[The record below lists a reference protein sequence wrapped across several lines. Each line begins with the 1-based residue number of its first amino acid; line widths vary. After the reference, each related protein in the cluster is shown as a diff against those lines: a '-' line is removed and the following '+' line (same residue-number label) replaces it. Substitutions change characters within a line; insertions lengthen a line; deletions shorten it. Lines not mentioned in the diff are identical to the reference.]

1 MRCPFTLLDF
11 FFRRRRVGSKA
22 CLKSLIPPLHLGIVQ
37 ESPGPSFRRHMRPS
51 SCLLAFVLAAGFLAA
66 GPRPAAACSCSGGLT
81 PCQAFASSPIVFVG
95 EVLSVE
101 ETGGDFR
108 MRLRVVRALKGIEA
122 TTADLW
128 SDASSSC
135 GVKLKE
141 GGRYVV
147 YTSLAGGR
155 MSIDA
160 CGYGRQLAPGEPDPE
175 LPPAPGSVYG
185 RVSRYDI
192 DRIREFQSL
201 GAIPSARVTL
211 NLPAGLV
218 TTASDQW
225 GRFQFANVP
234 PGEYELSVDAGQGLT
249 SWMPESVVLSDR
261 EACVDTQIVLQPS
274 GKVSGRVLTA
284 DGRPGAGIYVRL
296 VPDGPPGSLLA
307 QHVDRGHTT
316 GPDGRFTFEGLGPES
331 YVLAVNPE
339 GRDATGRQP
348 YAAAFFG
355 GGDRASATRIRVGEG
370 STIELDRPFV
380 LPAPLA
386 TRTFT
391 VAVTC
396 RDGSVPPGLMTRAH
410 ASGAIF
416 AEFDETGDGPVR
428 TLNLVRDQAY
438 TLLVSIFIPAGPE
451 RPWHGVRREEQLPV
465 TELPAGAPGRHIALV
480 APFTN
485 CAETA
490 Q

>member
-1 MRCPFTLLDF
+1 
-11 FFRRRRVGSKA
+11 
-22 CLKSLIPPLHLGIVQ
+22 
-37 ESPGPSFRRHMRPS
+37 MRPS
-51 SCLLAFVLAAGFLAA
+51 SCLLAFLLAAGFLAA
-66 GPRPAAACSCSGGLT
+66 SPRPAAACSCIGIPT
-81 PCQAFASSPIVFVG
+81 PCQAFGTSPIVFVG

-101 ETGGDFR
+101 ETGGDFH
-108 MRLRVVRALKGIEA
+108 MRLRVIRALKGITA

-128 SDASSSC
+128 SDARSSC
-135 GVKLKE
+135 GVKLEE

-155 MSIDA
+155 MSIHA

-175 LPPAPGSVYG
+175 LPPARGSIYG

-192 DRIREFQSL
+192 DRIREFKSL
-201 GAIPSARVTL
+201 EAIPSVRIAL
-211 NLPAGLV
+211 NLPAGPV

-234 PGEYELSVDAGQGLT
+234 PGKYRLSADAGQGLT
-249 SWMPESVVLSDR
+249 SWMPRPVVLSDR
-261 EACVDTQIVLQPS
+261 EACVDTQVVLQPS

-284 DGRPGAGIYVRL
+284 DGKPGAGIYVRVL
-296 VPDGPPGSLLA
+296 PDGPAGSLLS
-307 QHVDRGHTT
+307 QMVDRGDTT
-316 GPDGRFTFEGLGPES
+316 GPDGRFTFEGLSPDS
-331 YVLAVNPE
+331 YVLAINPE

-348 YAAAFFG
+348 YAIAFFG
-355 GGDRASATRIRVGEG
+355 GADRASAMRIPVGEG
-370 STIELDRPFV
+370 SAIELDRPFV

-396 RDGSVPPGLMTRAH
+396 LDGSVPPALMTRAH
-410 ASGAIF
+410 ATGAVF
-416 AEFDETGDGPVR
+416 AEFDESGDGPVR
-428 TLNLVRDQAY
+428 TLKLVRDQAY
-438 TLLVSIFIPAGPE
+438 TLVVSIFIPAGPE
-451 RPWHGVRREEQLPV
+451 RPWHGVRREEELPV

-490 Q
+490 P